1 MKSLYKISLQFSS
14 DPSVFKSI
22 CIYFGILFLYLLNL
36 RGRFNDHCFL
46 FKIIASHWFATALWN
61 FTWWQFPEWFISF
74 LWNIKKV
81 ECWRID
87 AFELWCW
94 RRLLRVP
101 WTAKSSRAQSIL
113 KEIIPDYSLEELM
126 LKLQYFGHL
135 MQRVSSLEKT
145 WCGERLKAGSE
156 RDNRT
161 WDGRMV
167 SLTQWAW
174 VWASSRS
181 WWHIGKPGVLQSMGS
196 QSRTWLSDWIEL
208 NWCNKLVR

>member
-1 MKSLYKISLQFSS
+1 MGRSHHLWSLITPSPWGDFSHELTSVKCSANRKVLYKHNGASSLLIKISL
-14 DPSVFKSI
+14 I
-22 CIYFGILFLYLLNL
+22 CTQLSG
-36 RGRFNDHCFL
+36 
-46 FKIIASHWFATALWN
+46 
-61 FTWWQFPEWFISF
+61 
-74 LWNIKKV
+74 
-81 ECWRID
+81 
-87 AFELWCW
+87 ELWGW

-101 WTAKSSRAQSIL
+101 WAARRSNYSIL
-113 KEIIPDYSLEELM
+113 KEISPQYSLEELM

-174 VWASSRS
+174 VWASSRR
-181 WWHIGKPGVLQSMGS
+181 WQRTGKPGMLQSMGL
-196 QSRTWLSDWIEL
+196 QAVTHERVTE
-208 NWCNKLVR
+208 